1 MPNVK
6 LYLDARLGPEVQA
19 AIVADFA
26 DLRAHLCARLGVTP
40 AACQLA
46 LITVTGM
53 ADQPQL
59 NVELALMPHRDRT
72 RAFLTAVGDELR
84 LRFKALGVATVAIR
98 ISALDPETYIA
109 LK

>member
-6 LYLDARLGPEVQA
+6 LYLDARLGPDMGA
-19 AIVADFA
+19 AIAADFA
-26 DLRAHLCARLGVTP
+26 DLRAHLCARLSVTP

-72 RAFLTAVGDELR
+72 RAVLSGLGDELR
-84 LRFKALGVATVAIR
+84 ARFKALGVPSVAIR